1 MDWSRAPAST
11 AVRTTLEKRAIRL
24 CDARFQELIA
34 QVDSDPAPGCII
46 DAVDS
51 GGPAFILDT
60 MPRRLQNEIYG
71 TPLPI

>member
-1 MDWSRAPAST
+1 M
-11 AVRTTLEKRAIRL
+11 LEKRAIRL
-24 CDARFQELIA
+24 CDARFLELITR
-34 QVDSDPAPGCII
+34 VESDTAPGCII

-51 GGPAFILDT
+51 GGLAFILDR